1 MRHNNMKF
9 IEPLAMATADALTV
23 PQEHEIARKES
34 DTRRPLGRG
43 CAWMATAFAVLLG
56 SVVSAFAD
64 HHGGQAWALS
74 DESRISLTSTKNGLV
89 SETHSLSAIKG
100 GVSAGGKVELEL
112 DLRAIETNIPIRNE
126 RMQTW
131 LFSDEPVAR
140 LSANVQHALS
150 AKETAFTID
159 QTLTIEANGN
169 TVMLDVPMTVAREG
183 DAVAKVAGQ
192 LVIDVADFDYAPG
205 IEKLRE
211 IAGLKSISTEVPV
224 DVKLVFVREP
234 PRY

>member
-1 MRHNNMKF
+1 MRYDNVKF
-9 IEPLAMATADALTV
+9 IEPLASATDALTAR
-23 PQEHEIARKES
+23 QAHEMASRAS
-34 DTRRPLGRG
+34 GTRRRLRQG
-43 CAWMATAFAVLLG
+43 WMVAVCAVLLG
-56 SVVSAFAD
+56 MMGSALAD
-64 HHGGQAWALS
+64 HHGEQAWTLS

-89 SETHSLSAIKG
+89 SETHSLAAIKG
-100 GVSAGGKVELEL
+100 EVSAAGKVELAL

-131 LFSDEPVAR
+131 LFSDEPVAK
-140 LSANVQHALS
+140 LSANVEAALS

-159 QTLTIEANGN
+159 QTLTLEANGN
-169 TVMLDVPMTVAREG
+169 TVMLDVPLTVVREG

-192 LVIDVADFDYAPG
+192 LVIDVADFGYAPG

-224 DVKLVFVREP
+224 DVKLVFIHETS
-234 PRY
+234 

>member
-1 MRHNNMKF
+1 MRYKIIKL
-9 IEPLAMATADALTV
+9 IEPLATAAAAALTALLR
-23 PQEHEIARKES
+23 HEMARRES
-34 DTRRPLGRG
+34 GTRRLLRR
-43 CAWMATAFAVLLG
+43 AWMGTGCAVLLG
-56 SVVSAFAD
+56 TMGSALAE
-64 HHGGQAWALS
+64 HHGGQAWTLS

-89 SETHSLSAIKG
+89 SETHSLAAIKG

-140 LSANVQHALS
+140 LSANVQPALS

-159 QTLTIEANGN
+159 QTLTLDANGIK
-169 TVMLDVPMTVAREG
+169 VMLDVPLTLVREG
-183 DAVAKVAGQ
+183 NAVAKVAGQ
-192 LVIDVADFDYAPG
+192 LVIDVADFGYGSG

-224 DVKLVFVREP
+224 DVKLVFVRESP
-234 PRY
+234 

>member
-1 MRHNNMKF
+1 MRYNNVKF
-9 IEPLAMATADALTV
+9 IEPLAAAADALTERQA
-23 PQEHEIARKES
+23 QEMGSRES
-34 DTRRPLGRG
+34 GIRRSLRRM
-43 CAWMATAFAVLLG
+43 WMGTVYAVLLG
-56 SVVSAFAD
+56 MMGSALAD
-64 HHGGQAWALS
+64 HHGGQVWVLS

-89 SETHSLSAIKG
+89 SETHSLAAIKG
-100 GVSAGGKVELEL
+100 GVSGEGTVELQF

-131 LFSDEPVAR
+131 LFSDEPVAK
-140 LSANVQHALS
+140 LSANVQAALS

-159 QTLTIEANGN
+159 QTLTLEANGN
-169 TVMLDVPMTVAREG
+169 TVMLDVPLTVVREG

-192 LVIDVADFDYAPG
+192 LVIDVADFGYAPG

-224 DVKLVFVREP
+224 DVKLVFVRESP
-234 PRY
+234 

>member
-1 MRHNNMKF
+1 MRYNNVKF
-9 IEPLAMATADALTV
+9 IEPLAAAADALTARQA
-23 PQEHEIARKES
+23 QEMGSRGSGI
-34 DTRRPLGRG
+34 RRSLRRM
-43 CAWMATAFAVLLG
+43 WMGTVCAVLLG
-56 SVVSAFAD
+56 MMGSPFAD

-89 SETHSLSAIKG
+89 SETHSLAAIKG
-100 GVSAGGKVELEL
+100 GVSGEGTVELQF

-126 RMQTW
+126 RMQSW
-131 LFSDEPVAR
+131 LFSDEPVAK
-140 LSANVQHALS
+140 LSANVQAALS

-159 QTLTIEANGN
+159 QALTLEANGN
-169 TVMLDVPMTVAREG
+169 TVMLDVPLTVVREG

-192 LVIDVADFDYAPG
+192 LVIDVADFGYAPG

-224 DVKLVFVREP
+224 DVKLVFIHETS
-234 PRY
+234 

>member
-1 MRHNNMKF
+1 MRYNNVKF
-9 IEPLAMATADALTV
+9 IKPLASATDALTAR
-23 PQEHEIARKES
+23 QAHEMASRAS
-34 DTRRPLGRG
+34 GTRRRLRQG
-43 CAWMATAFAVLLG
+43 WMVAVCAVLLG
-56 SVVSAFAD
+56 MMGSALAD
-64 HHGGQAWALS
+64 HHGEQAWTLS

-89 SETHSLSAIKG
+89 SETHSLAAIKG
-100 GVSAGGKVELEL
+100 EVSAAGKVELAL

-131 LFSDEPVAR
+131 LFSDEPVAK
-140 LSANVQHALS
+140 LSANVQAALS

-159 QTLTIEANGN
+159 QTLTLEANGN
-169 TVMLDVPMTVAREG
+169 TVMLDVPLTVVREG

-192 LVIDVADFDYAPG
+192 LVIDVADFGYAPG

-224 DVKLVFVREP
+224 DVKLVFVRESL
-234 PRY
+234 

>member
-1 MRHNNMKF
+1 MRYDNVKF
-9 IEPLAMATADALTV
+9 IEPLASATDALTARQV
-23 PQEHEIARKES
+23 HEMASRAS
-34 DTRRPLGRG
+34 GTRRRLRQG
-43 CAWMATAFAVLLG
+43 WMVAVCAVLLG
-56 SVVSAFAD
+56 MMGSALAD
-64 HHGGQAWALS
+64 HHGEQAWTLS

-89 SETHSLSAIKG
+89 SETHSLAAIKG
-100 GVSAGGKVELEL
+100 EVSAAGKVVLAL

-131 LFSDEPVAR
+131 LFSDEPVAK
-140 LSANVQHALS
+140 LSANVEAALS

-159 QTLTIEANGN
+159 QTLTLEANGN
-169 TVMLDVPMTVAREG
+169 TVMLDVPLTVVREG

-192 LVIDVADFDYAPG
+192 LVIDVADFGYAPG

-224 DVKLVFVREP
+224 DVKLVFIHETS
-234 PRY
+234 

>member
-1 MRHNNMKF
+1 MRYNNVKF
-9 IEPLAMATADALTV
+9 IKPLASATDALTAR
-23 PQEHEIARKES
+23 QAHEMASRAS
-34 DTRRPLGRG
+34 GTRRRLRQG
-43 CAWMATAFAVLLG
+43 WMVAVCAVLLG
-56 SVVSAFAD
+56 MMGSALAD
-64 HHGGQAWALS
+64 HHGEQAWTLS

-89 SETHSLSAIKG
+89 SETHSLAAIKG
-100 GVSAGGKVELEL
+100 EVSAAGKVELAL

-131 LFSDEPVAR
+131 LFSDEPVAK
-140 LSANVQHALS
+140 LSANVQAALS

-159 QTLTIEANGN
+159 QTLTLEANGN
-169 TVMLDVPMTVAREG
+169 TVMLDVPLTVVREG

-192 LVIDVADFDYAPG
+192 LVIDVADFGYAPG

-224 DVKLVFVREP
+224 DVKLVFVHETS
-234 PRY
+234 

>member
-1 MRHNNMKF
+1 MRYNNVKF
-9 IEPLAMATADALTV
+9 IEPLAAAAGALTARQA
-23 PQEHEIARKES
+23 QEMGSRES
-34 DTRRPLGRG
+34 GIRRSLRRM
-43 CAWMATAFAVLLG
+43 WMGTVCAVLLG
-56 SVVSAFAD
+56 MMGSALAD

-89 SETHSLSAIKG
+89 SETHSLAAIKG
-100 GVSAGGKVELEL
+100 GVSGEGTVELQF

-131 LFSDEPVAR
+131 LFSEEPVAK
-140 LSANVQHALS
+140 LSADVQRALR
-150 AKETAFTID
+150 ANETAFTID
-159 QTLTIEANGN
+159 QTLTLEANGN
-169 TVMLDVPMTVAREG
+169 TILLDVPLTVVREG

-192 LVIDVADFDYAPG
+192 LIIDVAGFGYAPG

-224 DVKLVFVREP
+224 DVKLVFVRESP
-234 PRY
+234 